1 MIHAKT
7 LNFVIFE
14 DLKHEL
20 SSIKSDLSF
29 ENNAS
34 NSIDNFIFGLNIG
47 NIRKVSIEQD
57 HLKVCHI

>member
-1 MIHAKT
+1 MPKL

-57 HLKVCHI
+57 HLKV